1 MSQFNNNL
9 TNMSSS
15 EVIYFNKIMENRNVT
30 VCEEEE
36 KDEKE
41 ILEQLMEEIIEEIEE
56 DAEYEY
62 FEENR
67 YQDMEEEERLN
78 RYYDPASYYCGRGRH

>member
-9 TNMSSS
+9 TNISSS
-15 EVIYFNKIMENRNVT
+15 EVIYFDKIMENINVS
-30 VCEEEE
+30 VCEEEQ
-36 KDEKE
+36 DERE

-62 FEENR
+62 FEENL

-78 RYYDPASYYCGRGRH
+78 RYYDPASYYCGRGRY

>member
-1 MSQFNNNL
+1 
-9 TNMSSS
+9 
-15 EVIYFNKIMENRNVT
+15 
-30 VCEEEE
+30 
-36 KDEKE
+36 
-41 ILEQLMEEIIEEIEE
+41 MEEIIEEIEE

-78 RYYDPASYYCGRGRH
+78 RYYDPASYYCGRGRY